1 MFLECVSNGIMLK
14 KSQNFQNFRFFWQK
28 LFFFFE
34 KEHWFV
40 SKTLIVTKVSRMRI
54 KWCYCLWNL
63 KTFKICFFFWK
74 KHGFLEK
81 RFGFFQNRQKWQT
94 FSRIRLKWYQWLRNL
109 KTFKI
114 GVFFEKNGFF
124 FRKRALKCFKT
135 AKCHEKVFQK
145 ASQMVLLLKN
155 SQNLQYMGFFLEKNW
170 IFLIQYP
177 GIIQKR

>member
-40 SKTLIVTKVSRMRI
+40 SKTPIVTKVSRMRI

-63 KTFKICFFFWK
+63 KTFKICFF
-74 KHGFLEK
+74 LEK
-81 RFGFFQNRQKWQT
+81 TWVSRKTLWIFSKSPKVANFFKNTSQMVSVIKKSQNIQNWSF
-94 FSRIRLKWYQWLRNL
+94 FSK
-109 KTFKI
+109 KM
-114 GVFFEKNGFF
+114 GF

-155 SQNLQYMGFFLEKNW
+155 SQNLQYLGFFWKKIGFFWYNTLE
-170 IFLIQYP
+170 
-177 GIIQKR
+177 